1 MHLLSSLVSY
11 NYLGLPFIF
20 RYTPILLLL
29 NPTTPLY
36 RILVTLLVYP
46 LPLDVPIPPNF
57 ALEKPR
63 GSIYR
68 LELWPLLCAPVV
80 KVIRTRKVLNIGIAY
95 CKACILT
102 TLLERQLWV
111 RAEVLEHYS
120 TISIAIEKRTAFARY
135 RGAIGA

>member
-1 MHLLSSLVSY
+1 MYLLSSLISC
-11 NYLGLPFIF
+11 NYLRLPFIF
-20 RYTPILLLL
+20 RYTLTPLLL

-36 RILVTLLVYP
+36 RTLVTPLVYP
-46 LPLDVPIPPNF
+46 PPLDVPMPPNF
-57 ALEKPR
+57 APEKPR

-68 LELWPLLCAPVV
+68 LELWPLLCALVV

-102 TLLERQLWV
+102 TLLKRQLWV

-120 TISIAIEKRTAFARY
+120 TISIAIEKRTAFARH